1 MDEST
6 ILDLTRQ
13 LDRAIP
19 RDGAIVRVN
28 CEGGLPEEMECNVRL
43 IANRAGYLR
52 LGVACLQ
59 AAFAPHLTKDRG
71 VSDAIQI
78 DARDLFGE
86 NSDDPSVKFERT
98 EDVRTIRDEAETVAE
113 TVPSPWSAGLG
124 QLFGMLIAGFII
136 LSLVLGAM
144 DLIGWAISALAS
156 LVS

>member
-19 RDGAIVRVN
+19 RDGAIVQIKGD
-28 CEGGLPEEMECNVRL
+28 GGLPEDIACNFRIV
-43 IANRAGYLR
+43 ANRVGYLR

-59 AAFAPHLTKDRG
+59 AAFAPHSAEDRS

-86 NSDDPSVKFERT
+86 EPEDPTVKFERT
-98 EDVRTIRDEAETVAE
+98 EDVRTIRNEAE
-113 TVPSPWSAGLG
+113 TVPSPWSSGLL
-124 QLFGMLIAGFII
+124 QLFGMLVAGFI
-136 LSLVLGAM
+136 LSSLVLGAM
-144 DLIGWAISALAS
+144 DLIGRAMSALAV